1 MREIGLERGKLGGD
15 IGRLDRG
22 GDRGRDLER
31 EEDRRRRCRGRDDLD
46 LERRRRC
53 LELARAWCGR
63 RDRRSGERGLL
74 DGGVK
79 VYWAQEPVDWEVMDW
94 LVAER
99 VAVSENSPG
108 WTA

>member
-1 MREIGLERGKLGGD
+1 MGLERGKLGGD

-46 LERRRRC
+46 LDRRRRC
-53 LELARAWCGR
+53 LELARVWCGR

-74 DGGVK
+74 DVGLEADDGCSADGGLDGARGDGSLCV
-79 VYWAQEPVDWEVMDW
+79 
-94 LVAER
+94 
-99 VAVSENSPG
+99 G
-108 WTA
+108 GG